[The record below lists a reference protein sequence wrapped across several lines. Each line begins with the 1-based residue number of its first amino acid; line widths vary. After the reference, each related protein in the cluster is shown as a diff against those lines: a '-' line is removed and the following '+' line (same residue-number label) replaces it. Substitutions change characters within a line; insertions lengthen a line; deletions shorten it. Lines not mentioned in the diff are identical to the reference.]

1 MATSGTIT
9 QYFRWANGPNSG
21 PVAQSS
27 SVNAELALNF
37 NWSIMSQSVRDNT
50 SKLYCSVS
58 IKLLHLDSVNAKYV
72 SMGSNFI
79 ATGIIVGNSG
89 TSETKKDFV
98 LNIDGAAISTL
109 DNISHEL
116 REGNTYQLWSGT
128 ITVEHNADGNKTVP
142 IDTQVFIRSQF
153 LDAITHSSAVNN
165 AGSILTLSGSFTPD
179 KITRAAVIESFPTYF
194 TDEDMPLLKYYNPA
208 GADAV
213 ELKAGISFSAGRA
226 MEVPL
231 RDLPKNGE
239 EYYFEFTEADKAA
252 IWAATIDNGLVTTDA
267 RVYISS
273 LVPKASG
280 GYEEGYTYF
289 RSRIEI
295 INFRPEIELL
305 LADVNDKS
313 ASLTG
318 NAEILINGL
327 SNVYYDI
334 DVSTKK
340 GASIS
345 SHLFRNGNYVDASE
359 YWGTIYGVS
368 NPVFYGSITDSRGYT
383 TTQTID
389 LAAQGKWVPY
399 IPLSCSVQHKPLDS
413 SGKLRVTIFGK
424 YFSGSFGKVTNSFK
438 LSYRATRVG
447 DTNYTWVS
455 LGTIADSKLDLDEE
469 GNYSYTFDITGLDYT
484 SQYQLIVQVKDE
496 VYERNVY
503 PPTIPAAKILFDWS
517 DEDFA
522 FKIPVTIE
530 GYDVPTLVSQGTSG
544 GWGYKKWS
552 DGIYECW
559 RTVELSVILNNASV
573 ANWYSS
579 GEISGTNLNLPI
591 TFIERPVVNVTL
603 NPTGNTWALLCPSNT
618 GGSTSKTGSYQL
630 LATYS
635 HTTSRAY
642 IFSYYV
648 RGKWK

>member
-1 MATSGTIT
+1 MAISGTLT
-9 QYFRWANGPNSG
+9 QYYRWINGPNSG

-27 SVNAELALNF
+27 STNAELAITF
-37 NWSIMSQSVRDNT
+37 NWSILSQSVRTNT
-50 SKLYCSVS
+50 TKLYCSTS

-72 SMGSNFI
+72 SWGSDFI

-89 TSETKKDFV
+89 TSTTTRDFV
-98 LNIDGAAISTL
+98 MKV
-109 DNISHEL
+109 DNTAVASYDNVSHEL
-116 REGNTYQLWSGT
+116 REGNTYQIWSGAVDV
-128 ITVEHNADGNKTVP
+128 IHDADGNKTVP
-142 IDTQVFIRSQF
+142 IDAKVFIRSQF
-153 LDAITHSSAVNN
+153 LDAITHSSAANN
-165 AGSILTLSGSFTPD
+165 AGTVLSLTGTFSPD
-179 KITRAAVIESFPTYF
+179 RISRAAAIESFPTYF
-194 TDEDMPLLKYYNPA
+194 TDEDMPLLKYYNPT
-208 GADAV
+208 GADAL
-213 ELKAGISFSAGRA
+213 ELKAGISFSSGRY

-231 RDLPKNGE
+231 RDIPKTGE
-239 EYYFEFTEADKAA
+239 EYRFEFTDEEKAA
-252 IWAATIDNGLVTTDA
+252 IWAATIDKGISTTDA

-273 LVPKASG
+273 VAPKASG
-280 GYEEGYTYF
+280 GYDEGYTYF

-345 SHLFRNGNYVDASE
+345 SHLFRNGNYVDTSE
-359 YWGTIYGVS
+359 YWGTIYSVS
-368 NPVFYGSITDSRGYT
+368 NPVFYGSITDSRGYSA
-383 TTQTID
+383 TQTID
-389 LAAQGKWVPY
+389 LAAEGKWIPY

-413 SGKLRVTIFGK
+413 SGKLRITIFGK
-424 YFSGSFGKVTNSFK
+424 YYSGSFGKVNNTFS
-438 LSYRATRVG
+438 LSYRATKVG
-447 DTNYTWVS
+447 SSAYQWIS
-455 LGTIADSKLDLDEE
+455 LGVIPDSSLNLDEE
-469 GNYSYTFDITGLDYT
+469 GNYSYTFDISGLDYT
-484 SQYQLIVQVKDE
+484 SQYNLIVQVKDA

-522 FKIPVTIE
+522 FKIPVSIE
-530 GYDVPTLVSQGTSG
+530 GNAVPTLVAQGTSNS
-544 GWGYKKWS
+544 WYYKKWS
-552 DGIYECW
+552 DGTYECW
-559 RTVELSVILNNASV
+559 RTLEVSIPLSNTSV

-579 GEISGTNLNLPI
+579 GEISNTNLSFPI
-591 TFIERPVVNVTL
+591 TFAERPVVNITL
-603 NPTGNTWALLCPSNT
+603 NPTGNSWALVCPSNT
-618 GGSTSKTGSYQL
+618 AGSTSKSGSYQL

-635 HTTSRAY
+635 HTTSRTY